1 MIGAMLD
8 LDEGR
13 REAFIPLVA
22 AWLARRGS
30 EAGVGTIEVVEVEVL
45 LAGRPGL
52 LDVVALVDDRIAHLV
67 VGLHAPGSEIKMLR
81 SADDGVLGEF
91 EDDRGP
97 ALAVDALW
105 DAEMASLITTA
116 IVGEEPGV
124 LSMARDDDLAVVLDI
139 EDRCS
144 FSVFPWLSE
153 GPHPGIDMLVALD
166 EAGFNH
172 LAAPIALW
180 RRQGRDL
187 GVVQELLMGRAG
199 GWALALTSLRDLYGS
214 GVRPEQAGGDFAIE
228 ARALGTMVARM
239 HLASD
244 KAFGR
249 QLGSAGDWSAEVEST
264 VQRLAPERIEP
275 TGADDAL
282 EALRHRIDRFPMV
295 RTHGDLHLGRTART
309 DQGWVVADW
318 LPGGVDAD
326 GTALFRS
333 PLADVASVLW
343 SLHYVATAALDERD
357 PALRPGLKPSAEAWE
372 NRNRR
377 VFLAGYLETPG
388 IEDLVPIDR
397 KLVDELLSVFEFEQS
412 VRHDQRPAS

>member
-1 MIGAMLD
+1 VIGAMLD

-13 REAFIPLVA
+13 REAFIPLVS
-22 AWLARRGS
+22 AWLARRS
-30 EAGVGTIEVVEVEVL
+30 SDAGGAIEVVEVEVL

-52 LDVVALVDDRIAHLV
+52 LDVVARVDDRLAHLV
-67 VGLHAPGSEIKMLR
+67 VGLHDLGSEIKMLR
-81 SADDGVLGEF
+81 GADDGVLGEF
-91 EDDRGP
+91 ADDRGR

-105 DAEMASLITTA
+105 DAEMASLITLA

-144 FSVFPWLSE
+144 FSVFPWLTE
-153 GPHPGIDMLVALD
+153 GPHPGVEMLVTLD

-187 GVVQELLMGRAG
+187 GIVQELLMGRAG

-228 ARALGTMVARM
+228 ARSLGTMFARL
-239 HLASD
+239 HLAAD

-249 QLGSAGDWSAEVEST
+249 QIGAVADWARDVEST
-264 VQRLAPERIEP
+264 VQALDPQLLRSSAVSE
-275 TGADDAL
+275 TL
-282 EALRHRIDRFPMV
+282 EALRARSDRLPMV

-318 LPGGVDAD
+318 LPGGVDAH
-326 GTALFRS
+326 GTPLFRS
-333 PLADVASVLW
+333 PLADVADLLW
-343 SLHYVATAALDERD
+343 SLHYVAAAALDERD
-357 PALRPGLKPSAEAWE
+357 PALRPRLEPSAEAWE
-372 NRNRR
+372 ARNRR
-377 VFLAGYLETPG
+377 AFLAGYLETPG
-388 IEDLVPIDR
+388 IDELVPADAP
-397 KLVDELLSVFEFEQS
+397 LVEKLLSAFEVERAALRS
-412 VRHDQRPAS
+412 DQ